1 MPTVYVRSQGTGSV
15 SDKVQLF
22 AINLAVILLGIV
34 YWQDGTH
41 RGVMPHNA
49 DTAIKVA
56 TSAGAIFG
64 QCIFGYLGDLL
75 GRKHMYGVELM
86 IIIATTLAQS
96 LCGESSTLSIVGVL
110 IFYRVVSS
118 PSTQCPLQTALT
130 SIRSWAS
137 AWEAIIHYLLSS
149 LQSCLAL
156 TTVVAS
162 LQLFSPCKDSAS
174 WPPRS

>member
-1 MPTVYVRSQGTGSV
+1 MYALTRRPSTHLTQT
-15 SDKVQLF
+15 QLF

-34 YWQDGTH
+34 YWQDEIH

-75 GRKHMYGVELM
+75 GRKRMYGVELM

-110 IFYRVVSS
+110 IFYRVVRKL
-118 PSTQCPLQTALT
+118 STTLVHHQTLT
-130 SIRSWAS
+130 AERSWVL
-137 AWEAIIHYLLSS
+137 AWEATTHYLL
-149 LQSCLAL
+149 
-156 TTVVAS
+156 
-162 LQLFSPCKDSAS
+162 
-174 WPPRS
+174 

>member
-1 MPTVYVRSQGTGSV
+1 
-15 SDKVQLF
+15 
-22 AINLAVILLGIV
+22 VILLGIV
-34 YWQDGTH
+34 YWQDDTH

-75 GRKHMYGVELM
+75 GRKRMYGVELM

-110 IFYRVVSS
+110 IFYRVVRT
-118 PSTQCPLQTALT
+118 PSTTLVKYQTLT
-130 SIRSWAS
+130 LKRSWVS
-137 AWEAIIHYLLSS
+137 VSEAIIHYLLLSRQSS
-149 LQSCLAL
+149 QARN
-156 TTVVAS
+156 TAEVS
-162 LQLFSPCKDSAS
+162 LQLCSLCRDSVS
-174 WPPRS
+174 